1 VRDRK
6 GRPPKPPVPEKTTV
20 MQCTLFAH
28 SRSPF
33 TLTNE
38 EAYLHMKTTPR
49 TDTHVKS
56 YALLGTGLERMVSF
70 KF

>member
-1 VRDRK
+1 
-6 GRPPKPPVPEKTTV
+6 